1 MLLVLCRPREC
12 FSNRA
17 TSFLAAEK
25 TARAPPRV
33 VMGVALGLPLLG
45 RKCHGPVLSLKKMHV
60 SIKYISYYVCGSS
73 NIKTMLYV
81 TYH

>member
-17 TSFLAAEK
+17 TSFLVAEK

-33 VMGVALGLPLLG
+33 VMGTASGLPLLG
-45 RKCHGPVLSLKKMHV
+45 AKVPVTLCFLLKKRLSV
-60 SIKYISYYVCGSS
+60 FSIFH
-73 NIKTMLYV
+73 TMFVFLLI
-81 TYH
+81 